1 MERLLSTRAQ
11 NGASSKTGYRVEL
24 RETPRGEISI
34 HLNCPPTFFTG
45 LVLDSGL
52 GNFAHYSSII
62 QKLEVF
68 EKIASER
75 DGRVCL
81 VLIEP
86 RTVIGYAACWYPDK
100 TERWSKLGDLMYE
113 MGAVE
118 VSRNF
123 RHIGIA
129 QTVIEL
135 LMAEEFFEEKIAYMN
150 GFSWHW
156 DLDGSHLSIVQY
168 RMLMLQLLK
177 KHGFQECYTNEPN
190 IALREENLFM
200 ARVGS
205 RVSDEDRKKFRNLRF
220 GITGH

>member
-1 MERLLSTRAQ
+1 MSTPPR
-11 NGASSKTGYRVEL
+11 NGASSSVGYRVKF

-34 HLNCPPTFFTG
+34 HVNCPPTFFES
-45 LVLDSGL
+45 LELDSGL

-68 EKIASER
+68 KKIALGK

-81 VLIEP
+81 ALIEP
-86 RTVIGYAACWYPDK
+86 RTVIAYAAGWYPDK
-100 TERWSKLGDLMYE
+100 SERWSKLGNLMYE

-123 RHIGIA
+123 RNMGIA
-129 QTVIEL
+129 RAVIEL
-135 LMAEEFFEEKIAYMN
+135 IMSAEFIEEKIAYMN

-156 DLDGSHLSIVQY
+156 DLDFSRLTIIQY
-168 RMLMLQLLK
+168 RMLMQQLLK
-177 KHGFQECYTNEPN
+177 KHGFQEYHTNEPN

-200 ARVGS
+200 ARVGC
-205 RVSDEDRKKFRNLRF
+205 RVSDQDRKKFRNLRF